1 MIRATRA
8 AALAAAVVAAAVV
21 LSPVSAYPSAH
32 EAAASSGTPRAAAP
46 SGTPRAAASSGTPR
60 APGSGPMILAVNSR
74 GTAQNESSDPA
85 RTKFTF
91 PMYDLATGEE
101 IGTITDDVG
110 GTPVPGVVDV
120 ITTYRFTDGEIV
132 NHMPVSIAQDS
143 QKPGWI
149 VVGNRPE
156 GNTIVKA
163 TGAYEGRTGKVRLS
177 GVDDITKFPDEIY
190 QDDFWIIELDG

>member
-8 AALAAAVVAAAVV
+8 AALAAAVAAAAVV
-21 LSPVSAYPSAH
+21 LTPVSAYPSAD
-32 EAAASSGTPRAAAP
+32 EAAAS
-46 SGTPRAAASSGTPR
+46 
-60 APGSGPMILAVNSR
+60 SGPMILAVNSK
-74 GTAQNESSDPA
+74 GTAQNESTDPM

-101 IGTITDDVG
+101 LGTITDDIG
-110 GTPVPGVVDV
+110 NTPTPGVVDV
-120 ITTYRFTDGEIV
+120 ITTYRFDDGEIV
-132 NHMPVSIAQDS
+132 NHMLVSIAQDS

-156 GNTIVKA
+156 ENSIVEA
-163 TGAYEGRTGKVRLS
+163 TGAYAGRTGKVRLS
-177 GVDDITKFPDEIY
+177 GVDDITKFPNEVY